1 MESDDYETNRNLTLM
16 FFLEKLLD
24 KPRSLHD
31 LSCQFGTKG
40 FSREMRQIAG
50 GSQAG
55 LRRFFNQ
62 YPSLFS
68 LDGDIVSITTH
79 SSSLSNGGADSR
91 NYAQEAVQYFAARL
105 DQYGPGTEVPIKS
118 LLGHRSQAPPEVRH
132 VSGQHVKEFR
142 DFLAKH
148 IDTFVVRD
156 DDIIYLKKYE
166 GCITSRLNESN
177 GQVIELEPAPK
188 LDPHITNQLLSTI
201 REHLESFSE
210 EMTIRDLF
218 EQVMPKL
225 EKVPSFG
232 KGIPIKRQQ
241 DLVTFLKMHSHLFKV
256 SAGMVSLIPI
266 PVQSSGHTLSSSSP
280 TKSIKSSE
288 IQNQQQTLKQR
299 VNSVVLK
306 VLADN
311 SDRDK
316 TSPTPDDGAWRT
328 NVFQRSKLVS
338 SYRDALTFMQE
349 IMRRGE
355 AIAVTFEG
363 INLSSPSKGQV
374 TLVQVGTMAGQA
386 YLFDVITDPKI
397 WNEGQL
403 KAVLQCNDV
412 CKVFHDCRN
421 ISALLSEQYATK
433 LCHVFDTQAAHA
445 VLEMQENGK
454 PIHKVKNESLN
465 ALCDLYGSSV
475 NPIKD
480 QLKAVYRKDPRFW
493 ARRPLSAD
501 MVIFAAADVLCLV
514 PEIYLAMKRAIK
526 PEFANLFKEL
536 CDEQVLSNIDL
547 EGVKS
552 KKKQRKL
559 DFEVSELRLKI
570 ATSHGK
576 NIVLSNREIRLL
588 RHVELTEEDKERL
601 RGSYKVAKK
610 LEKLEGKQRES
621 EDDDSD
627 NNELELPSLESVGS
641 SDISWNA
648 SRATP
653 LLLQLPST
661 PPTTKQHPLQS
672 YSSSRERLFTPCS
685 SESGSNSEVNSQ
697 PASLTDSMALVNKIL
712 ADGNLDRV
720 ERIEKL
726 EAILTDVTSMALG
739 SRSSSSHNLNGSSAK
754 VDATTQ
760 TISTGDISITKVYSP
775 SKSSPLKETAAGPG
789 QL

>member
-55 LRRFFNQ
+55 LRRFFSQ

-68 LDGDIVSITTH
+68 LEGDIVSITTH

-148 IDTFVVRD
+148 DTFVVRD

-177 GQVIELEPAPK
+177 GQVVELEPAPK
-188 LDPHITNQLLSTI
+188 LDPQVTNQLLCTI

-218 EQVMPKL
+218 DQVMPKL

-256 SAGMVSLIPI
+256 NAGMVSLIPI
-266 PVQSSGHTLSSSSP
+266 TVQSRHVPSP
-280 TKSIKSSE
+280 TKSMKSE
-288 IQNQQQTLKQR
+288 NQNQQTLKQR

-328 NVFQRSKLVS
+328 NVFQRSKLVA

-363 INLSSPSKGQV
+363 INLSSSSKGQV
-374 TLVQVGTMAGQA
+374 TLVQVGTMSGQA

-397 WNEGQL
+397 WNDGQL

-412 CKVFHDCRN
+412 CKVLHDCRN

-475 NPIKD
+475 NPLKD

-641 SDISWNA
+641 DISWNA

-653 LLLQLPST
+653 LLQLPST
-661 PPTTKQHPLQS
+661 PTKHPL
-672 YSSSRERLFTPCS
+672 SSSRELFTPCS
-685 SESGSNSEVNSQ
+685 SESGSNSEVSSQ

-739 SRSSSSHNLNGSSAK
+739 SRSSSSHNLNGGLNAK

-775 SKSSPLKETAAGPG
+775 SKSSPLKEA
-789 QL
+789 Q